1 MSAQIVFEQVTKAY
15 DDKEIIRDLSFSIE
29 KGEIFVLV
37 GPSGSGKTST
47 LKMINGLS
55 QPTRGMIY
63 YKDRPLSEYDLRK
76 VRWQMGYVLQQ
87 IALFPT
93 MTVAQ
98 NIMVIPEMV
107 GWPKEK
113 QRQETDRLLAS
124 VGLDPELY
132 RKRLPAELSGGE
144 QQRIGILRAIAA
156 DPEVILMDEPF
167 SALDPISRN
176 DLQELVLDLHAK
188 LGTTVVFVTHNMEE
202 AVKLGDRIAVM
213 KEGRLLQVDT
223 PEQLLR
229 EPAEDFIREFFQE
242 RSSGSESGNP
252 DSPAGIYQTKISC
265 LADRL
270 LTEPA
275 ALQTRGLPHCRLTD
289 NLAQVFLLLAE
300 FDRVAV
306 VEAVPDSTSEQQR
319 NSRIKG
325 ILTRQAVFAYL
336 AEQE

>member
-1 MSAQIVFEQVTKAY
+1 MSAQIVFDQVTKAY
-15 DDKEIIRDLSFSIE
+15 DDKEIIRNLSFSIE

-55 QPTRGMIY
+55 QPTSGTIY
-63 YKDRPLSEYDLRK
+63 YKDQPLSVYDIRK
-76 VRWQMGYVLQQ
+76 VRWQIGYVLQQ

-107 GWPKEK
+107 GWTKEK
-113 QRQETDRLLAS
+113 QQQETDRLLTS

-132 RKRLPAELSGGE
+132 RRRMPSELSGGE
-144 QQRIGILRAIAA
+144 QQRIGILRALAA
-156 DPEVILMDEPF
+156 NPEVILMDEPF

-176 DLQELVLDLHAK
+176 ELQELVLALHAK

-202 AVKLGDRIAVM
+202 AIKLGDRIAVM
-213 KEGRLLQVDT
+213 KEGELLQVDT
-223 PEQLLR
+223 PEQLLTAPS
-229 EPAEDFIREFFQE
+229 ESFINEFFQE
-242 RSSGSESGNP
+242 QKAGSER
-252 DSPAGIYQTKISC
+252 DQPASQIGIYQTKISC

-270 LTEPA
+270 LTDSS
-275 ALQTRGLPHCRLTD
+275 ALQTRELPYCRLTD

-300 FDRVAV
+300 FDGVAV
-306 VEAVPDSTSEQQR
+306 LEDDSDGRNQQADG
-319 NSRIKG
+319 SVKG